1 MKNFL
6 KLAATALLAWVI
18 AAPAVAAPPANLSIT
33 AEQGQPFSLVLD
45 GRLLTNPVARQIRV
59 GLLLPGRHWAE
70 ISVPTGYGPALR
82 MRTTLWLQP
91 GAETSYVLLLRPYGP
106 QLRQVGVGPIG
117 QPGYGNQGG
126 YYGQGQ
132 GGYYGQ
138 GQPGG
143 YYGPGQPG
151 GGYYGQNQAPAPNQG
166 GYYGQG
172 QAPAPG
178 QGGYDPRATYPGGN
192 QPGSYPAPV
201 PNQPGGYAAPVP
213 APNQQGG
220 YAAPAQPGGYD
231 QNNTQGGNNNAPG
244 AYPNDGSEPAPASA
258 AALPPLAPADVAELA
273 QDLRQ
278 RPTDAERL
286 RTATDALAES
296 SLRADE
302 LAELVKTFTHDE
314 SRIELGRFGYAHV
327 SDPQNFERVY
337 EALQFPSSV
346 RTLRQFV
353 GQPQN

>member
-1 MKNFL
+1 MKTFL
-6 KLAATALLAWVI
+6 ALAASALLAWVI
-18 AAPAVAAPPANLSIT
+18 AAPVMAAPPANLSIT
-33 AEQGQPFSLVLD
+33 AERGQPFSLVLD

-70 ISVPTGYGPALR
+70 ISVPTGYGPPLR
-82 MRTTLWLQP
+82 MRTIVWLQP

-106 QLRQVGVGPIG
+106 QLRQVGVGPVG
-117 QPGYGNQGG
+117 QPGYGYGNQGG

-138 GQPGG
+138 GQPSGG
-143 YYGPGQPG
+143 YYD
-151 GGYYGQNQAPAPNQG
+151 QNQAPAPSQG

-178 QGGYDPRATYPGGN
+178 QGGYSSQGGYDPRATYPGGN
-192 QPGSYPAPV
+192 QPGSYPAP
-201 PNQPGGYAAPVP
+201 

-220 YAAPAQPGGYD
+220 YPAPTQPGGYD
-231 QNNTQGGNNNAPG
+231 QNNGQGGYNNAPG
-244 AYPNDGSEPAPASA
+244 AYPNDGSYPAPAGA

-337 EALQFPSSV
+337 EALQFPASV
-346 RTLRQFV
+346 RALRQAI
-353 GQPQN
+353 GQPRN

>member
-1 MKNFL
+1 MKTFL
-6 KLAATALLAWVI
+6 VVAASTLLAWVI
-18 AAPAVAAPPANLSIT
+18 AAPAVAAPPANLTIT

-59 GLLLPGRHWAE
+59 GLLVPGRHWAE
-70 ISVPTGYGPALR
+70 ISVPTGYGPP
-82 MRTTLWLQP
+82 MRIRTSMWLQP
-91 GAETSYVLLLRPYGP
+91 GVETSYVLLLSPYGP
-106 QLRQVGVGPIG
+106 QLRQVAIGPIG
-117 QPGYGNQGG
+117 QPGYGYGNQGG

-138 GQPGG
+138 GQQGG
-143 YYGPGQPG
+143 YYGQGQPG
-151 GGYYGQNQAPAPNQG
+151 GGYYGQNQAPAQSQG

-178 QGGYDPRATYPGGN
+178 QGGYNPRATYPGGN
-192 QPGSYPAPV
+192 QPNSYPA
-201 PNQPGGYAAPVP
+201 P

-220 YAAPAQPGGYD
+220 YIAPAQPGGYD
-231 QNNTQGGNNNAPG
+231 QNNGQGTYNNTPG
-244 AYPNDGSEPAPASA
+244 TYPNDGSYPAPAGA
-258 AALPPLAPADVAELA
+258 AGLPPLAPADVAELT

-278 RPTDAERL
+278 YTTDAERL
-286 RTATDALAES
+286 RAATDALAES

-314 SRIELGRFGYAHV
+314 SRIELGRFGYTHV

-337 EALQFPSSV
+337 KALQFPSSV
-346 RTLRQFV
+346 RTLRQLI

>member
-1 MKNFL
+1 MKTFL
-6 KLAATALLAWVI
+6 ALAASALLAWVI
-18 AAPAVAAPPANLSIT
+18 AAPVMAAPPANLSIT
-33 AEQGQPFSLVLD
+33 AERGQPFSLVLD

-70 ISVPTGYGPALR
+70 ISVPTGYGPPLR
-82 MRTTLWLQP
+82 MRTIVWLQP
-91 GAETSYVLLLRPYGP
+91 GAETSYVLLLRPCGP
-106 QLRQVGVGPIG
+106 QLRQVGVGPVG
-117 QPGYGNQGG
+117 QPGYGCGNQGG

-138 GQPGG
+138 GQPS
-143 YYGPGQPG
+143 
-151 GGYYGQNQAPAPNQG
+151 GGYYGQNQAPAPSQG

-178 QGGYDPRATYPGGN
+178 QGGYSSQGGYDPRATYPGGN
-192 QPGSYPAPV
+192 QPGSYPAP
-201 PNQPGGYAAPVP
+201 

-220 YAAPAQPGGYD
+220 YPAPTQPGGYD
-231 QNNTQGGNNNAPG
+231 QNNGQDGYNNAPG
-244 AYPNDGSEPAPASA
+244 AYPNDGSYPAPAGA
-258 AALPPLAPADVAELA
+258 AGLPPLAPADVAELA

-278 RPTDAERL
+278 LPTDAERL

-314 SRIELGRFGYAHV
+314 ARLELGRFGYAHV

-337 EALQFPSSV
+337 EALQFPASV
-346 RTLRQFV
+346 RALRQAI
-353 GQPQN
+353 GQPRN

>member
-1 MKNFL
+1 MKTFL
-6 KLAATALLAWVI
+6 ALAASALLAWAV

-33 AEQGQPFSLVLD
+33 AERGQPFSLVLD
-45 GRLLTNPVARQIRV
+45 GQLLTNPVARQIRV

-82 MRTTLWLQP
+82 MRTSVWLQP
-91 GAETSYVLLLRPYGP
+91 GVETSYVLLLRPYGP
-106 QLRQVGVGPIG
+106 QLRQVAIGPIG

-138 GQPGG
+138 SQPGG
-143 YYGPGQPG
+143 YYGQGQQG
-151 GGYYGQNQAPAPNQG
+151 GGYYGQNQAPAPSQG

-172 QAPAPG
+172 QAPG

-201 PNQPGGYAAPVP
+201 PNQ
-213 APNQQGG
+213 QGG
-220 YAAPAQPGGYD
+220 YAAPMPAPNPQGGYVPPTQPGAYG
-231 QNNTQGGNNNAPG
+231 QNNQGGYNNAPG
-244 AYPNDGSEPAPASA
+244 AYPNDGSYPAPAG

-273 QDLRQ
+273 QELRQ
-278 RPTDAERL
+278 LPTEAERL
-286 RTATDALAES
+286 RAATDALAES

-346 RTLRQFV
+346 RTLRQFI
-353 GQPQN
+353 GQSQH

>member
-1 MKNFL
+1 MKTFL
-6 KLAATALLAWVI
+6 KLAVTALLAWVI
-18 AAPAVAAPPANLSIT
+18 AAPAMAAPPANLSIT

-70 ISVPTGYGPALR
+70 ISVPTGYGPPLQI
-82 MRTTLWLQP
+82 RTTVWLQP

-117 QPGYGNQGG
+117 RPGYGSQGG

-143 YYGPGQPG
+143 YYGPGQQG
-151 GGYYGQNQAPAPNQG
+151 GGYYGQNQPPAPNQG

-172 QAPAPG
+172 QLPAPG
-178 QGGYDPRATYPGGN
+178 QSGYGNQGSYDPRGTYPGGN
-192 QPGSYPAPV
+192 QPGSYPAP
-201 PNQPGGYAAPVP
+201 

-220 YAAPAQPGGYD
+220 YQAPAQPGGYE
-231 QNNTQGGNNNAPG
+231 QNNGQGS
-244 AYPNDGSEPAPASA
+244 YPNDGSSAAPAA
-258 AALPPLAPADVAELA
+258 GAALPPLAPADVTELA

-286 RTATDALAES
+286 RTATDALAEN

-302 LAELVKTFTHDE
+302 LAELVKTFTRDE

-337 EALQFPSSV
+337 EALQFPSSA
-346 RTLRQFV
+346 RTLRQLIS
-353 GQPQN
+353 QPQH